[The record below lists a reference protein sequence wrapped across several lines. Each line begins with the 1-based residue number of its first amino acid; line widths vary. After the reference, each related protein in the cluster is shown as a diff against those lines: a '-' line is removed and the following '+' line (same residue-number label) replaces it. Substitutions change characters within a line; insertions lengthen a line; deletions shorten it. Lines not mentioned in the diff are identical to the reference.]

1 MREEKE
7 KFYSNQIAADRVSN
21 LADKLSVYHS
31 RLMALE
37 RDVERHLVGCS
48 CEHSKTQKEE
58 EGVRRGRETKEY
70 IDKINKEKDMK
81 EVEDVEVKPDEEG
94 KRLPAP

>member
-7 KFYSNQIAADRVSN
+7 KFYSNQLTADRVSN
-21 LADKLSVYHS
+21 LTDKLSVYHS

-37 RDVERHLVGCS
+37 RDVERHFKSCT
-48 CEHSKTQKEE
+48 CEHSKTHEE

-70 IDKINKEKDMK
+70 IEELNKKAK
-81 EVEDVEVKPDEEG
+81 ES
-94 KRLPAP
+94 A

>member
-1 MREEKE
+1 MRDEKE
-7 KFYSNQIAADRVSN
+7 KFYTNQITSDKISN

-48 CEHSKTQKEE
+48 CEYSKTQKDI
-58 EGVRRGRETKEY
+58 GVRRGRETQEY
-70 IDKINKEKDMK
+70 IDKIKKEK
-81 EVEDVEVKPDEEG
+81 G
-94 KRLPAP
+94 

>member
-7 KFYSNQIAADRVSN
+7 KFYTNQITADRISN
-21 LADKLSVYHS
+21 LADKVSVYHS
-31 RLMALE
+31 RLMSLE

-48 CEHSKTQKEE
+48 CEHSKTHEE

-70 IDKINKEKDMK
+70 IDKINKENGMK

>member
-1 MREEKE
+1 MRDAEE

-37 RDVERHLVGCS
+37 RDVKRHFNGCS
-48 CEHSKTQKEE
+48 C
-58 EGVRRGRETKEY
+58 G
-70 IDKINKEKDMK
+70 N
-81 EVEDVEVKPDEEG
+81 
-94 KRLPAP
+94 

>member
-7 KFYSNQIAADRVSN
+7 KFYTNQITSDKISN

-48 CEHSKTQKEE
+48 CHKSS
-58 EGVRRGRETKEY
+58 
-70 IDKINKEKDMK
+70 NKEKEK
-81 EVEDVEVKPDEEG
+81 G
-94 KRLPAP
+94 

>member
-7 KFYSNQIAADRVSN
+7 KFYTNQITADRVSN

-37 RDVERHLVGCS
+37 RDVKRHFNGCS
-48 CEHSKTQKEE
+48 CGNSKPQEE
-58 EGVRRGRETKEY
+58 EGVRKGRETKEY
-70 IDKINKEKDMK
+70 IDKINKEK
-81 EVEDVEVKPDEEG
+81 G
-94 KRLPAP
+94 

>member
-7 KFYSNQIAADRVSN
+7 KFYTNQITADRISN

-48 CEHSKTQKEE
+48 CEHSKTHEE